1 MPFHNY
7 PYTDYHELNLD
18 YLLRLCREN
27 VGLSLDVLG
36 DNLRLVNANG
46 EVISSVTVSYAE
58 KALTDKNGKDISA
71 YIFSAG
77 TSGDTI
83 VFTHGD
89 NTVST
94 VTVPYAVKAEKDVQN
109 KDILDYVYAVQ
120 VAGDKLRITKG
131 DTTITELTVP
141 YAVKASTDVNGK
153 SITTYGAAL
162 AAEGNKVTLRDS
174 TGTLI
179 NEITVPF
186 ATEANHASTAT
197 LADEATHAINADD
210 ADHADEADNA
220 DYATLAG
227 HSTNS
232 IESVAVSGDN
242 IVFTTYGGTTF
253 NITSPYSVK
262 AQKDDLGNVIKTT
275 YICNVTQN
283 SGTGKLS
290 FLDALGN
297 TVVELTPI
305 AGNAINDS
313 YNNLI
318 ADYIKQIVVSQ
329 NSDYVTVTHGTGTVD
344 TLTIHYSETAW
355 KDTNGN
361 VIKNTYVKDM
371 ECIEDVDDG
380 HWKLV
385 AYNGDTPQAELF
397 RFEVY
402 AYAAQCD
409 VNGKALT
416 TYVADLDINGK
427 NIIVKDGENNTLETL
442 AMPIPPVYV
451 IKCSDSVAE
460 TSWTDWQ
467 AGGRTLATPTLYKDG
482 VQISDWSELTPDSNV
497 SFEYTA
503 DDTNYH
509 TFKLSEVSSNPGYG
523 SSTYQFE
530 YIGSESGS
538 LPDSFAYI
546 VRIGFFN
553 GNMNTKKG
561 YRIPL
566 AAQGGGGGSNPIK
579 LILRTS
585 GGTNMSFGELTDNAT
600 FKLYDP
606 DLSTFWDSTRL
617 KAASVAGHPIAIKD
631 GTSNNITYL
640 FNVSATG
647 YFGFDYLNTTT
658 RMCIIASGSSNV
670 FTVNARRTVSLV

>member
-1 MPFHNY
+1 MPFHSY

-58 KALTDKNGKDISA
+58 KALTDKNGKDIST

-131 DTTITELTVP
+131 DTTITEITVP
-141 YAVKASTDVNGK
+141 YAVKASTDINGK

-162 AAEGNKVTLRDS
+162 AAEGNKITLRDS

-232 IESVAVSGDN
+232 IETVAVSGDN

-253 NITSPYSVK
+253 NITSPYSIK

-283 SGTGKLS
+283 SSTGKLS

-297 TVVELTPI
+297 SVVELTPI

-318 ADYIKQIVVSQ
+318 ADYIKQIIVSQ

-380 HWKLV
+380 HYKLV

-409 VNGKALT
+409 VNGKELT
-416 TYVADLDINGK
+416 TYVADLDLSGK
-427 NIIVKDGENNTLETL
+427 DLIVKDGESNVLETL
-442 AMPIPPVYV
+442 ALPIPPVYV
-451 IKCSDSVAE
+451 IKCSDSVSE

-467 AGGRTLATPTLYKDG
+467 AGGRTLATPSLFKDG
-482 VQISDWSELTPDSNV
+482 EPASWSELTPDSNV
-497 SFEYTA
+497 SFELTS
-503 DDTNYH
+503 DGGTNFH
-509 TFKLSEVSSNPGYG
+509 TFKLSEVTSNPDYG
-523 SSTYQFE
+523 SSSYQFE

-538 LPDSFAYI
+538 LPNSFAYI

-566 AAQGGGGGSNPIK
+566 AAQGGGGGGSASVLDLTDGSGNSIPLTDAQQVGTVQLRLSGTPKTFTQVNTLLQSGSVVIKDSDGSLATIESTSAQNSSLVVPYFNGNSRNVIK
-579 LILRTS
+579 LVHQWNGNYGVS
-585 GGTNMSFGELTDNAT
+585 
-600 FKLYDP
+600 
-606 DLSTFWDSTRL
+606 
-617 KAASVAGHPIAIKD
+617 SV
-631 GTSNNITYL
+631 N
-640 FNVSATG
+640 
-647 YFGFDYLNTTT
+647 
-658 RMCIIASGSSNV
+658 
-670 FTVNARRTVSLV
+670 

>member
-58 KALTDKNGKDISA
+58 KALTDKNGKDIST

-131 DTTITELTVP
+131 DTTITEITVP

-153 SITTYGAAL
+153 AITTYGAAL
-162 AAEGNKVTLRDS
+162 AAEGNKITLRDS

-197 LADEATHAINADD
+197 LADEATHALNADD

-232 IESVAVSGDN
+232 IETVAVSGDN

-253 NITSPYSVK
+253 NITSPYSIK

-283 SGTGKLS
+283 SSTGKLS

-361 VIKNTYVKDM
+361 VIKNTYVKRM
-371 ECIEDVDDG
+371 ECIEDVEDNK
-380 HWKLV
+380 WKLV
-385 AYNGDTPQAELF
+385 AYNGDTPEAELW
-397 RFEVY
+397 RIILVCDE
-402 AYAAQCD
+402 AAHD
-409 VNGKALT
+409 VNGKAIT
-416 TYVADLDINGK
+416 SYIANVQINA
-427 NIIVKDGENNTLETL
+427 NDNPIFLDGEGNEVAGIAGTINTS
-442 AMPIPPVYV
+442 Y
-451 IKCSDSVAE
+451 
-460 TSWTDWQ
+460 
-467 AGGRTLATPTLYKDG
+467 
-482 VQISDWSELTPDSNV
+482 N
-497 SFEYTA
+497 
-503 DDTNYH
+503 
-509 TFKLSEVSSNPGYG
+509 
-523 SSTYQFE
+523 SSTQ
-530 YIGSESGS
+530 
-538 LPDSFAYI
+538 
-546 VRIGFFN
+546 
-553 GNMNTKKG
+553 T
-561 YRIPL
+561 
-566 AAQGGGGGSNPIK
+566 
-579 LILRTS
+579 
-585 GGTNMSFGELTDNAT
+585 LTVDN
-600 FKLYDP
+600 
-606 DLSTFWDSTRL
+606 
-617 KAASVAGHPIAIKD
+617 HIH
-631 GTSNNITYL
+631 
-640 FNVSATG
+640 
-647 YFGFDYLNTTT
+647 
-658 RMCIIASGSSNV
+658 
-670 FTVNARRTVSLV
+670 FTL